1 MDTIEPFSSPILRMA
16 SPSVGTPGQC
26 ITETLGCYHFNPVG
40 VEDGTTRTYTLTRK
54 YVSKEQHCEYMKRYQ
69 KKRYQNDP
77 EYREAQLKKAKERY
91 HKNKA
96 RLEELETLKKSTD
109 VV

>member
-1 MDTIEPFSSPILRMA
+1 METIEPFSLPILRMA
-16 SPSVGTPGQC
+16 SPSVGSPGQC
-26 ITETLGCYHFNPVG
+26 ITET

-69 KKRYQNDP
+69 KKRYQTDP